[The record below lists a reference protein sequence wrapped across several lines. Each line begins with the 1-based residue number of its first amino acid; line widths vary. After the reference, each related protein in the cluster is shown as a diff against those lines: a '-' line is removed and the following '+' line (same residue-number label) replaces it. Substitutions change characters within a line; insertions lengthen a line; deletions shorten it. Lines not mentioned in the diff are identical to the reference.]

1 MPLDTGATFWQ
12 VTTCVL
18 TPDSRPFDPE
28 KFIKRLL
35 SQIDTLVR
43 FLIYFVSYSLG
54 RGSGAERIPDSS
66 DDDKLSQVGPEVI

>member
-1 MPLDTGATFWQ
+1 M
-12 VTTCVL
+12 L

-35 SQIDTLVR
+35 PDRYPRPL
-43 FLIYFVSYSLG
+43 LIYFVSYSLG

-66 DDDKLSQVGPEVI
+66 KLSQVGPEVI